1 PISDRNLS
9 NGDSEGRKPAPQRRA
24 IVKCCGRRLRQ
35 AASVCST
42 PSTNRTPAMTFDSN
56 GDPFSNRQVFEAPS
70 ISLNTIVRQATLD
83 PLPFVLTVRNR
94 TVANVDSIGFVVRRC
109 TQCSAGKS

>member
-9 NGDSEGRKPAPQRRA
+9 NGDSEGRKSSFAWRA

-94 TVANVDSIGFVVRRC
+94 TVANVDS
-109 TQCSAGKS
+109 